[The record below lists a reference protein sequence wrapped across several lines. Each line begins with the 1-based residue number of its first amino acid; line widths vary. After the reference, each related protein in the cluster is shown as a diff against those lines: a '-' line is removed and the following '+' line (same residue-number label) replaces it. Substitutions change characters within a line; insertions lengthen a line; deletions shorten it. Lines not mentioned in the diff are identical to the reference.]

1 MGILSKHLVLSMLSA
16 NLAWIAGAGL
26 PARVSAAGAE
36 AELAD
41 IVARM
46 DYGYYAGEAR
56 LIEAARYDLERARGG
71 GAVKAYYLGYSAYR
85 LIQLGAADSHRGRH
99 QLIAGCLDAGRA
111 ALVDPDWAVEA
122 WVLVAACSLQG
133 STDEPARRV
142 SHKLRLAEALAAAH
156 ALDPDHPRLLLIAA
170 WEEHRSDGE
179 ATAERRLRT
188 LERARLEFEVW
199 HGKGLAPA
207 WGKAEA
213 LASLGEAYL
222 ELGQLREARDLIEQ
236 SLMEAPDYHFALG
249 LRNAL
254 SLPR

>member
-1 MGILSKHLVLSMLSA
+1 MGFLSKHFVLSMLSA
-16 NLAWIAGAGL
+16 NLAWIIGASL
-26 PARVSAAGAE
+26 PERVSAAVAD

-56 LIEAARYDLERARGG
+56 LIEAARSDLERARGG
-71 GAVKAYYLGYSAYR
+71 DAVEAYYLGYSAYR
-85 LIQLGAADSHRGRH
+85 LIQLGAADSHRERH
-99 QLIAGCLDAGRA
+99 HLIAGCLDASRA
-111 ALVDPDWAVEA
+111 ALVDPDWALEA

-133 STDEPARRV
+133 SDDEPARRV
-142 SHKLRLAEALAAAH
+142 SHELRLADALAAAH
-156 ALDPDHPRLLLIAA
+156 ALDPDHPRLLLISA
-170 WEEHRSDGE
+170 WEEHRSAG
-179 ATAERRLRT
+179 AISGERRLQT
-188 LERARLEFEVW
+188 LEQARLQFEVR

-213 LASLGEAYL
+213 LASLGELYL

-236 SLMEAPDYHFALG
+236 SLIEAPDYHFALG

-254 SLPR
+254 SLQR